1 MAKANVANVK
11 QMRQDVAPAT
21 TDAVTLSDVDPIWEA
36 LADCPIT
43 LTMTKLL
50 NLVPRFR
57 QAMESRLQT
66 PHKVIPTLFTEPNYG
81 PMVIDH

>member
-1 MAKANVANVK
+1 
-11 QMRQDVAPAT
+11 MRQDVAPDT
-21 TDAVTLSDVDPIWEA
+21 TDVVIPSKVDPIWEA
-36 LADCPIT
+36 LPDCPIV
-43 LTMTKLL
+43 LTMSKLL
-50 NLVPRFR
+50 NLVPQFR